1 MEEVESEEYIGD
13 NNFNLSEKK
22 NNDFIISEEIPNL
35 INTQKDPLSK
45 YISQPYIIPSL
56 PNTNI
61 NNRKQIQYV
70 SKNRLNLYLINQN
83 LQQHNSTPGM
93 KDLMIINNLI
103 SSKETHF
110 TSLFKDY
117 LISDYKEEFLKGY
130 FNIDQCTE
138 VIPQF
143 YDYYKNYLH
152 FFCKGTFT
160 SFEINSMIQEYGEN
174 QAQIYYNIN
183 YRKKE
188 RNKNKDNTNEKNI
201 DDIDNSGNNSNYN
214 DSKKIDLVSFF
225 TKSVENSIKKIKTSY
240 EKKILSK
247 KDKELSN
254 IKPLKNSNKENTINL
269 PDNSTVSTDDL
280 ITKKSSILNIIDLMN
295 KKDKN
300 KKSNMNK
307 KKKMEIILID
317 NKKIKKKR
325 NIITNNKHIN
335 SFSKT
340 ISKLKENSL
349 NKIKDIKNKT
359 KKSISKNKGNNIKI
373 NNVVSKKN
381 IIFSSSN
388 YIKYIDIL
396 KTKKNNKN
404 NMPGIKKSKYKLV
417 LSTTRN
423 LKNKKYFDNIPS
435 LNINDNINNFILLSN
450 NNISNNHKGSKTKN
464 SNKINSSKKTK
475 YFYQKIKIAN
485 NSSLLNP
492 LSTSRK
498 KINKNIINK
507 KSEPK
512 DKSKTKIINTNNNFY
527 YKKNTSNHSKIL
539 KGISFSPRSNYTH
552 NKSLSN
558 STVNNCNININNNI
572 ILSNNFFG
580 HKNMF
585 FQQKMNNSGKKF
597 TSKNLIPKKYK
608 INHNSRSITSRNIKI
623 DLEKFK
629 TDENIV
635 NSIILHSSNN
645 KLSKIK
651 ISENAIQ
658 IPSFRKSNNYEKLI
672 KQRTLFKLKKYNIN
686 INNKKNL
693 TQKDIP
699 AMYNT
704 RSILNK
710 NNSSKKIRIN
720 GEFSYN
726 NKTHKNLYLKSIN
739 NNQKKIIFDYKKK

>member
-201 DDIDNSGNNSNYN
+201 DDIDDSGNNSNYN

-585 FQQKMNNSGKKF
+585 FQQKMNNSGKKY

>member
-1 MEEVESEEYIGD
+1 
-13 NNFNLSEKK
+13 
-22 NNDFIISEEIPNL
+22 
-35 INTQKDPLSK
+35 
-45 YISQPYIIPSL
+45 
-56 PNTNI
+56 
-61 NNRKQIQYV
+61 
-70 SKNRLNLYLINQN
+70 
-83 LQQHNSTPGM
+83 
-93 KDLMIINNLI
+93 
-103 SSKETHF
+103 
-110 TSLFKDY
+110 
-117 LISDYKEEFLKGY
+117 
-130 FNIDQCTE
+130 
-138 VIPQF
+138 
-143 YDYYKNYLH
+143 
-152 FFCKGTFT
+152 
-160 SFEINSMIQEYGEN
+160 
-174 QAQIYYNIN
+174 
-183 YRKKE
+183 
-188 RNKNKDNTNEKNI
+188 
-201 DDIDNSGNNSNYN
+201 
-214 DSKKIDLVSFF
+214 
-225 TKSVENSIKKIKTSY
+225 
-240 EKKILSK
+240 
-247 KDKELSN
+247 
-254 IKPLKNSNKENTINL
+254 
-269 PDNSTVSTDDL
+269 
-280 ITKKSSILNIIDLMN
+280 
-295 KKDKN
+295 
-300 KKSNMNK
+300 
-307 KKKMEIILID
+307 
-317 NKKIKKKR
+317 
-325 NIITNNKHIN
+325 
-335 SFSKT
+335 
-340 ISKLKENSL
+340 
-349 NKIKDIKNKT
+349 
-359 KKSISKNKGNNIKI
+359 
-373 NNVVSKKN
+373 
-381 IIFSSSN
+381 
-388 YIKYIDIL
+388 
-396 KTKKNNKN
+396 
-404 NMPGIKKSKYKLV
+404 MPGIKKSKYKLV

-658 IPSFRKSNNYEKLI
+658 IPSFRKSNNY
-672 KQRTLFKLKKYNIN
+672 
-686 INNKKNL
+686 
-693 TQKDIP
+693 
-699 AMYNT
+699 
-704 RSILNK
+704 
-710 NNSSKKIRIN
+710 
-720 GEFSYN
+720 
-726 NKTHKNLYLKSIN
+726 
-739 NNQKKIIFDYKKK
+739 

>member
-280 ITKKSSILNIIDLMN
+280 ITKKSSIINIIDLMN

>member
-70 SKNRLNLYLINQN
+70 SKNKLNLYLINQN

-247 KDKELSN
+247 KGKELSN

-280 ITKKSSILNIIDLMN
+280 ITKKSSIINIIDLMN

-585 FQQKMNNSGKKF
+585 FQQKMNNSGKKY

-726 NKTHKNLYLKSIN
+726 NKTHKNLYLKSNN

>member
-201 DDIDNSGNNSNYN
+201 DDIDDSGNNSNYN

-247 KDKELSN
+247 KGKELSN

-580 HKNMF
+580 NKNMF

>member
-13 NNFNLSEKK
+13 NNFYLSEKK

-201 DDIDNSGNNSNYN
+201 DDIDDSGNNSNYN

>member
-70 SKNRLNLYLINQN
+70 SKNKLNLYLINQN

-201 DDIDNSGNNSNYN
+201 DDIDDSGNNSNYN

-247 KDKELSN
+247 KGKELSN

-585 FQQKMNNSGKKF
+585 FQQKMNNSGKKY

>member
-13 NNFNLSEKK
+13 NNFYLSEKK

-70 SKNRLNLYLINQN
+70 SKNKLNLYLINQN

-280 ITKKSSILNIIDLMN
+280 ITKKSSIINIIDLMN

>member
-201 DDIDNSGNNSNYN
+201 DDIDDSGNNSNYN

-280 ITKKSSILNIIDLMN
+280 ITKKSSIINIIDLMN

>member
-70 SKNRLNLYLINQN
+70 SKNKLNLYLINQN

-280 ITKKSSILNIIDLMN
+280 ITKKSSIINIIDLMN